1 MQYNDMRGYMVI
13 ARFWGIAALLCLAF
27 ITSSHNAHAI
37 DSFKSPNQSSFF
49 KPALVY
55 VSGTQDNDKAF
66 IEMARQGAERAKEE
80 LKIEYT
86 EYRLPE
92 NESPT
97 DFMEYVAKQGHS
109 PIIALGQQNV
119 VPVISLADKYPDTLF
134 TVVDGLVPPIFQNVQ
149 SVRYKD
155 HEGAFLVGMIAAY
168 NSPGDHIGF
177 IGGKNVPLIRNF
189 GLGFQQGAQ
198 FVKPAIRIDVDM
210 IGETDDA
217 WSNPGAGYDIAGRMY
232 AEGADV
238 IFAAAGGSGLGVL
251 RAAADKD
258 KLAIGVDSNQNA
270 LYPGHV
276 LTSLVKR
283 VDNAVFQ
290 TLKAAHEKKWS
301 AGIRQLGLRDGAL
314 DFSVDRHNNSLITK
328 KLVEQ
333 VSTVKE
339 RIINGLIEVEMYAP
353 N

>member
-1 MQYNDMRGYMVI
+1 MISKCALFLCSLLLMMAGPFSSY
-13 ARFWGIAALLCLAF
+13 AAS
-27 ITSSHNAHAI
+27 TSEPL
-37 DSFKSPNQSSFF
+37 KRPNISSNF

-66 IEMARQGAERAKEE
+66 IEMARVGAENAKKD
-80 LKIEYT
+80 LGITYT
-86 EYRLPE
+86 EFRMPE

-97 DFMEYVAKQGHS
+97 EFMRYVIEKGHS

-119 VPVISLADKYPDTLF
+119 VPVITLADQYPDTLF
-134 TVVDGLVPPIFQNVQ
+134 TVIDGLVPPIFPNVQ

-168 NSPGDHIGF
+168 SSDNDHIGF

-189 GLGFQQGAQ
+189 GLGFQQGAR
-198 FVKPAIRIDVDM
+198 FANPSIRIDVDM
-210 IGETDDA
+210 IGETNDA
-217 WSNPGAGYDIAGRMY
+217 WSSPGVAYDISTRMY

-251 RAAADKD
+251 RAAADKN

-283 VDNAVFQ
+283 VDNAVFE
-290 TLKAAHEKKWS
+290 TLKSAYENTWR
-301 AGIRQLGLRDGAL
+301 AGIRQLGLKEGAL
-314 DFSVDRHNNSLITK
+314 DFSVDRHNRSLIDN
-328 KLVEQ
+328 KLIEQ
-333 VSTVKE
+333 VSTAKE
-339 RIINGLIEVEMYAP
+339 RVINGLIEVEMYTP

>member
-1 MQYNDMRGYMVI
+1 MV
-13 ARFWGIAALLCLAF
+13 FKNALWLLSLVILCV
-27 ITSSHNAHAI
+27 TSTT
-37 DSFKSPNQSSFF
+37 SFAQEGTLTRPNISDNFN
-49 KPALVY
+49 PALVY

-66 IEMARQGAERAKEE
+66 IEMARLGAEKAKEDFG
-80 LKIEYT
+80 ISYT
-86 EYRLPE
+86 EFRMPE

-97 DFMEYVAKQGHS
+97 EFMRHVVEKGYS

-119 VPVISLADKYPDTLF
+119 VPVITLADMYPETLF
-134 TVVDGLVPPIFQNVQ
+134 TVVDGLVPPIFPNVQ

-168 NSPGDHIGF
+168 SSQSDHIGF

-198 FVKPAIRIDVDM
+198 FANPSIRIDVDM
-210 IGETDDA
+210 IGETNDA
-217 WSNPGAGYDIAGRMY
+217 WSSPGIAYDIASRMY

-238 IFAAAGGSGLGVL
+238 IFAAAGGSSLGAL
-251 RAAADKD
+251 RAAADKG
-258 KLAIGVDSNQNA
+258 KLAIGVDSNQNG

-283 VDNAVFQ
+283 VDNAVYE
-290 TLKAAHEKKWS
+290 TLKSAHEHKWR
-301 AGIRQLGLRDGAL
+301 AGIRQLGLKEGAL
-314 DFSVDRHNNSLITK
+314 DFSVDKHNRNMISTKLI
-328 KLVEQ
+328 EQ
-333 VSTVKE
+333 VSTAKE
-339 RIINGLIEVEMYAP
+339 RVINGLIEVEMYTP